1 MSGPT
6 TAVAVA
12 VARLMSTTPV
22 TPLPASTG
30 PPDNS
35 GAGATGSLPALKLP
49 HIEYHLI
56 LPYLILTGSALLLLV
71 VASVVRPVWRRGL
84 YAGWTAITG
93 LAAMVWTWHLW
104 GQVVGHGPA
113 PHPGPTSAI
122 NGALVVD
129 GFSLFIAI
137 TVCSA
142 LVLTALLASR
152 YLPQERLDG
161 PEFYVLAMIST
172 SGAWLMGSA
181 NDLIVVFLGLEI
193 LSLPL
198 YVLAAFHRGRV
209 RSGEAGMKYF
219 ILGSFSSAFFLY
231 GVALVYGAVGTT
243 SLAGIAAFLSSHVL
257 PSNGVLL
264 AGMAL
269 LLIGL
274 GFKIAAVPFQWWTPD
289 VYEGAPTP
297 ATAFMSAVAKTAGFA
312 ALLRIFLG
320 AFPTQAENW
329 RPLIW
334 VIAVLTLVVGAVLAV
349 VQDNVKRILAYSSI
363 NHAGFVLLGLYAATS
378 TGPVTSNGL
387 AGSSLYLLAY
397 TFMIVGSF
405 AVVTVVSGRGDG
417 HHRLADYR
425 GLAAERP
432 VLALAFTVL
441 LLSQAGIPFTVGFI
455 AKFDVISPVVS
466 RGGAPDY
473 VLAVIAMLAAAVSV
487 YYYLR
492 IVLAMYQAAPAADH
506 EPAAGAGGTDTLVAA
521 RTTVRVPVGAGIVIA
536 ACTAFTI
543 AFGIYPAPLVHFAER
558 ASLLF

>member
-1 MSGPT
+1 MSGPS
-6 TAVAVA
+6 AALAGA
-12 VARLMSTTPV
+12 VARLASTTPV

-30 PPDNS
+30 PAQNG
-35 GAGATGSLPALKLP
+35 GAGATGSLPPLKLP

-56 LPYLILTGSALLLLV
+56 LPYLILTGSALALLV

-84 YAGWTAITG
+84 YAGWTAVTG
-93 LAAMVWTWHLW
+93 VAAMVWTWHLW
-104 GQVVGHGPA
+104 GQVVGHGPP

-142 LVLTALLASR
+142 LVLSALLASH

-161 PEFYVLAMIST
+161 PEFYVLAMASA

-219 ILGSFSSAFFLY
+219 ILGAFSSAFFLY
-231 GVALVYGAVGTT
+231 GVALIYGAVGTT

-264 AGMAL
+264 AGLAL

-274 GFKIAAVPFQWWTPD
+274 GFKVAAVPFQWWTPD
-289 VYEGAPTP
+289 VYQGAPTP
-297 ATAFMSAVAKTAGFA
+297 SVAFMAAVAKTAGFA

-320 AFPTQAENW
+320 AFPTQAESW

-334 VIAVLTLVVGAVLAV
+334 VIAALTLVVGAVVAL
-349 VQDNVKRILAYSSI
+349 VQDDVKRILAYSSI

-387 AGSSLYLLAY
+387 AGSSLYLLTY

-417 HHRLADYR
+417 RHRLADYR

-441 LLSQAGIPFTVGFI
+441 LLSQAGVPFTTGFI

-466 RGGAPDY
+466 HGGAPDY

-492 IVLAMYQAAPAADH
+492 ITLAMYQGGPGSDHEAAPA
-506 EPAAGAGGTDTLVAA
+506 AGGTDTAVAA

-536 ACTAFTI
+536 GCTAFTVV
-543 AFGIYPAPLVHFAER
+543 FGIYPGPIVHFAER
-558 ASLLF
+558 ATLLF

>member
-1 MSGPT
+1 MSGPS
-6 TAVAVA
+6 AVVVGA
-12 VARLMSTTPV
+12 VARLVSTTPV

-30 PPDNS
+30 PAQNG
-35 GAGATGSLPALKLP
+35 GAGATGSLPPLKLP

-56 LPYLILTGSALLLLV
+56 LPYLILTGSALALLV

-84 YAGWTAITG
+84 YAGWTAVTG

-104 GQVVGHGPA
+104 GQVVGHGPP

-142 LVLTALLASR
+142 LVLTALVASR

-198 YVLAAFHRGRV
+198 YILAAYHRGRV

-219 ILGSFSSAFFLY
+219 ILGAFSSAFFLY

-264 AGMAL
+264 AGLAL

-274 GFKIAAVPFQWWTPD
+274 GFKVAAVPFQWWTPD

-297 ATAFMSAVAKTAGFA
+297 ATGFMAAVAKTAGFA

-320 AFPTQAENW
+320 AFPTQAESW

-334 VIAVLTLVVGAVLAV
+334 AIAALTLVVGAVVAL

-387 AGSSLYLLAY
+387 AGSSLYLLTY

-405 AVVTVVSGRGDG
+405 AVISGRGDG

-432 VLALAFTVL
+432 ALALAFTVL
-441 LLSQAGIPFTVGFI
+441 LLSQAGIPFTTGFI

-466 RGGAPDY
+466 HGGAPDY

-492 IVLAMYQAAPAADH
+492 ITLAMYQSAPGSDHEAAPGAA
-506 EPAAGAGGTDTLVAA
+506 GTDTLVAA

-536 ACTAFTI
+536 GCTAFTI
-543 AFGIYPAPLVHFAER
+543 AFGIYPAPIVHFAER